1 MAEQGRG
8 GRYVV
13 RQQRGTLAPELLV
26 ADDLLAREPRRVL
39 QASDR
44 TTVVA
49 VTLGGRELVV
59 KRYQDRTVARALET
73 LALGSRAARL
83 WRGASRLAAAGFAT
97 PEVMAVLER
106 CSLGI
111 PLVSCAVTAFV
122 PGPPLD
128 ALWRERAGT
137 ARRRLLVAF
146 ADWLRRLHAAGL
158 YPQDLRAANVLVP
171 SESPP
176 TFVLVDLDRVR
187 RYRRLSWRRRRKN
200 LAQVYRSVG
209 RGASLG
215 EKARFLRAYLG
226 PGAPAELRARGAGI
240 ERLGRRKDAEY
251 ARRRAIA
258 AVAARRSG

>member
-1 MAEQGRG
+1 VGEG
-8 GRYVV
+8 GYVV
-13 RQQRGTLAPELLV
+13 RQQRETLAPELLAV
-26 ADDLLAREPRRVL
+26 DALLAGEPRRVL

-49 VTLGGRELVV
+49 VTVAGRDVVV
-59 KRYQDRTVARALET
+59 KRYQDRTLARALET
-73 LALGSRAARL
+73 MALGSRAARL
-83 WRGASRLAAAGFAT
+83 WRGAGRLAAAGFAT
-97 PEVMAVLER
+97 PEVLAVLER
-106 CSLGI
+106 RTFGV
-111 PLVSCAVTAFV
+111 PLVSCAITAFV

-128 ALWRERAGT
+128 ALWRERTGG

-146 ADWLRRLHAAGL
+146 ADWMRRLHAAGL

-187 RYRRLSWRRRRKN
+187 RYRRLSWPRRRKN
-200 LAQVYRSVG
+200 LAQVDRSVG
-209 RGASLG
+209 RGASLAD
-215 EKARFLRAYLG
+215 KARFLRVYLG
-226 PGAPAELRARGAGI
+226 PEAGGELRARGMEI

-251 ARRRAIA
+251 ARRRTA